1 MIRLGRHT
9 VSSQKRSPPHVN
21 ELNEFEDCMQN
32 AVIQRIEFRT
42 DHQSNNLQR
51 KLAND
56 LKEIRQDKNIFVK
69 ADKTTDHYKSEPKEY
84 MTLVHKNVTKGY
96 KKADWNV
103 PDAITSVDKK
113 VAEKLGLD
121 DRIEVS
127 ANRDPFLTM
136 KDHKPDFMN
145 NPTCRLINPS
155 KSEIR
160 IISKKILDNI
170 NKKVIHAT
178 QVNQWKST
186 SNVIQWFQAIQ
197 KKTSMP
203 SSPSTCVTSIRQSQ
217 SNSL

>member
-145 NPTCRLINPS
+145 NPTCRLIPQTNKP
-155 KSEIR
+155 KQIR
-160 IISKKILDNI
+160 DWNHEQANIINI
-170 NKKVIHAT
+170 NKL
-178 QVNQWKST
+178 SDPC
-186 SNVIQWFQAIQ
+186 
-197 KKTSMP
+197 KTSEPMEKYIKRNTMVP
-203 SSPSTCVTSIRQSQ
+203 SHSRKKQACLHHLRRV
-217 SNSL
+217 

>member
-21 ELNEFEDCMQN
+21 ELKEFEDCMQN
-32 AVIQRIEFRT
+32 MIQRIELRT

-84 MTLVHKNVTKGY
+84 MTLVHKNVAKGY

-113 VAEKLGLD
+113 VTEKLGLD

-127 ANRDPFLTM
+127 ANTDSFITM
-136 KDHKPDFMN
+136 KDHKPYFMN

-155 KSEIR
+155 KSEIG
-160 IISKKILDNI
+160 IISKQILDNI
-170 NKKVIHAT
+170 NKLSDPC
-178 QVNQWKST
+178 NT
-186 SNVIQWFQAIQ
+186 SEPMEKYIKRNTMVPSHSR
-197 KKTSMP
+197 KKQE
-203 SSPSTCVTSIRQSQ
+203 CLHHLRRV
-217 SNSL
+217 